1 MRYQVRPN
9 ERSSKKVFPWRV
21 VDTERRLTIGITSNE
36 FTARLLA
43 RQLNRAEAK
52 E

>member
-1 MRYQVRPN
+1 
-9 ERSSKKVFPWRV
+9 
-21 VDTERRLTIGITSNE
+21 LTIGITSNE